1 MRATLFFSLTAVL
14 CFNAEIIG
22 SLLSR
27 ARRMKMPKLSTE
39 EVLTGVFCIAIGG
52 LFFSFII

>member
-1 MRATLFFSLTAVL
+1 
-14 CFNAEIIG
+14 
-22 SLLSR
+22 
-27 ARRMKMPKLSTE
+27 MKMPKLSTE